1 MEKRGFTFTSI
12 LVHSLWIT
20 LTGILLFTL
29 STTKNHNFG
38 YIKFFSITGTLLIT
52 LPWIIQLLVTSVV
65 ILLHKTKG
73 YNLMWIVQSPKSK
86 EKEKENH
93 HTNVATT
100 TPTTTTSCCSS
111 PLSSLQVLKKGD
123 VDEYEI
129 RIVIGADGPRSPKDG
144 SSATPLGML
153 KEIEQGRNNTK
164 LLTNGSPVAA

>member
-38 YIKFFSITGTLLIT
+38 Y
-52 LPWIIQLLVTSVV
+52 
-65 ILLHKTKG
+65 TKG

-164 LLTNGSPVAA
+164 LLTNGSHVAA

>member
-1 MEKRGFTFTSI
+1 MENRGFSFRSI
-12 LVHSLWIT
+12 LIHSLWIT

-38 YIKFFSITGTLLIT
+38 YIKFFSISGTMLMT
-52 LPWIIQLLVTSVV
+52 LPWIIQLLVTFVV
-65 ILLHKTKG
+65 ILLHKTRG
-73 YNLMWIVQSPKSK
+73 YNLMWIVKSPKSK
-86 EKEKENH
+86 ENH
-93 HTNVATT
+93 QTNVATT
-100 TPTTTTSCCSS
+100 TSTTSSSSS

-129 RIVIGADGPRSPKDG
+129 RIVIGADGPKSPKDG
-144 SSATPLGML
+144 SSTTPLEMI

>member
-20 LTGILLFTL
+20 LTGILLFSL

-38 YIKFFSITGTLLIT
+38 YVKFFSVTGTLLIT

-65 ILLHKTKG
+65 IFLHKTKG
-73 YNLMWIVQSPKSK
+73 YNFMWIVQSPKSK
-86 EKEKENH
+86 ENHH

-100 TPTTTTSCCSS
+100 TTTASSCSS

-129 RIVIGADGPRSPKDG
+129 RIVIGADGPKSPKDG
-144 SSATPLGML
+144 SSAKPLEML
-153 KEIEQGRNNTK
+153 KQIEQGRNNTK

>member
-1 MEKRGFTFTSI
+1 MEKTGFTLTSI
-12 LVHSLWIT
+12 LIHSLWIT
-20 LTGILLFTL
+20 LTGILLFSL
-29 STTKNHNFG
+29 SNTKKQKFG

-52 LPWIIQLLVTSVV
+52 LPWIIQLLVTCVV
-65 ILLHKTKG
+65 ILLHKTEG
-73 YNLMWIVQSPKSK
+73 YNLMWIVQLPKSK
-86 EKEKENH
+86 KLH

-100 TPTTTTSCCSS
+100 TTTSTCSS

-144 SSATPLGML
+144 SSATPLELL

-164 LLTNGSPVAA
+164 LLTNGSPVAS

>member
-1 MEKRGFTFTSI
+1 MEKRGFSFRSI
-12 LVHSLWIT
+12 LINSLWIT
-20 LTGILLFTL
+20 LTGILLFSL

-52 LPWIIQLLVTSVV
+52 LPWTIQLLVTFVV

-86 EKEKENH
+86 EKSH

-100 TPTTTTSCCSS
+100 ATATTSSCSS
-111 PLSSLQVLKKGD
+111 PLNSLQVLKKGD

-129 RIVIGADGPRSPKDG
+129 RIVIGADGLRSPKDG
-144 SSATPLGML
+144 SSATPLEML